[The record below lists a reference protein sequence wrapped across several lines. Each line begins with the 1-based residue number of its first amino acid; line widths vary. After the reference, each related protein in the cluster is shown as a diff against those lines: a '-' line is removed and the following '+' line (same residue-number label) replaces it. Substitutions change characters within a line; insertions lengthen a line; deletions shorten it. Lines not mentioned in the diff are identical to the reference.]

1 MLQKTNSFRH
11 LAAIAAALG
20 IAYTPLA
27 AAQSDGFD
35 SPDPAL
41 DAEVEACLE
50 ADGVSVLPDTE
61 TICYN
66 AAIFPG
72 QFLQLADMAPADR
85 IIITSPGGNVA
96 TARMMSRILDDRGE
110 PVVIAG
116 QCMSACAMVI
126 LPGADD
132 ISIHRS
138 AHIAVHGIVMMG
150 FRDWFGWLKNGKAPS
165 TGDNVAASMGY
176 NFAYTMHKSGQDHM
190 VDHLEGQNIDKD
202 YIQIISDR
210 MFEDALTSE
219 CRVDPVNYWGMIDAG
234 HLRRFLGDR
243 ITHMEAFAQDWD
255 DPANTVYKDVT
266 IPIAPQTYIF
276 EHEFEEAVC
285 PED

>member
-1 MLQKTNSFRH
+1 MMIVRNLSLRLVAIVAAG
-11 LAAIAAALG
+11 LAAPLTAAG
-20 IAYTPLA
+20 
-27 AAQSDGFD
+27 AQDARFD
-35 SPDPAL
+35 QPDPAL

-50 ADGVSVLPDTE
+50 ADGVSVLPGTD

-85 IIITSPGGNVA
+85 IIVTSPGGNVA

-110 PVVIAG
+110 PIIIAG

-150 FRDWFGWLKNGKAPS
+150 YRDWFGWLKNGEAP
-165 TGDNVAASMGY
+165 TARDNLAASMGY
-176 NFAYTMHKSGQDHM
+176 NFAYTLHKSGQDHM
-190 VDHLEGQNIDKD
+190 EKHLDGQDVDQD

-210 MFEDALTSE
+210 MFEDALTSD
-219 CRVDPVNYWGMIDAG
+219 CRVDPNSYWGMIDAE
-234 HLRRFLGDR
+234 HLREFLGDR

-255 DPANTVYKDVT
+255 DPANKVYKDVT

-276 EHEFEEAVC
+276 EHDFEDATC
-285 PED
+285 P